1 MGAPYPTLYDRHMP
15 DAATLTLF
23 TAATLALL
31 IVPGPAVIYIVTRS
45 VTQGRS
51 AGLLSVL
58 GVHTGSIVHI
68 AAAALGVS
76 ALLAASA
83 TAFTI
88 VKYLGAAYLVW
99 LGVRKLLGRG
109 QEAGHE
115 AARPVS
121 RGRLFGQG
129 FVVNVLNPKTA
140 IFFLAF
146 LPQFADPSRGPV
158 APQILVLGM
167 CWLLLG
173 MASDGTYALL
183 SAAIAGRIR
192 RRTRRSARRLDVASG
207 LVYIGLGAFVAFGG
221 EGGDRA

>member
-1 MGAPYPTLYDRHMP
+1 MP
-15 DAATLTLF
+15 DI
-23 TAATLALL
+23 ATLAVFALATFALL
-31 IVPGPAVIYIVTRS
+31 IMPGPAVLYIVTRS
-45 VTQGRS
+45 ATQGRA

-58 GVHTGSIVHI
+58 GIHAGSLVHI

-76 ALLAASA
+76 ALLATSA

-99 LGVRKLLGRG
+99 LGVRKLLGHDEKG
-109 QEAGHE
+109 ETAV
-115 AARPVS
+115 RPPAS
-121 RGRLFGQG
+121 PRRLFGQG

-146 LPQFADPSRGPV
+146 LPQFVHPARGPV
-158 APQILVLGM
+158 AVQVLVLGA

-183 SAAIAGRIR
+183 SAAIAGRL
-192 RRTRRSARRLDVASG
+192 RRTRRSARRLDAASG
-207 LVYIGLGAFVAFGG
+207 LVYIGLGAVVAFTS
-221 EGGDRA
+221 EGTAKSL